1 VGSTSR
7 PSRLEHYV
15 GYLLRRAYVRAER
28 AATIAVPAPYGMR
41 HLWILALLQEHGP
54 MSQRALAA
62 LTQVNRTIMVQ
73 LIDVLEDDGLV
84 RRERN
89 PDDRRSYALTPTPK
103 GAAAL
108 RRLAPAMDQA
118 EELLTA
124 NLSASERIRL
134 AELLSGFVDAGVV
147 DAGVVDAGFVNAGVV
162 ANGSCCGYLITHAH
176 HTLRGEGTDRMAPLG
191 LDPRHLAALE
201 SIDRN
206 QPCSQEMVANDLA
219 VSAPVVVDLVDDLV
233 AAGFVERRRNSDD
246 RRRYDLTVT
255 GVGRTRLRAG
265 LKVLGD
271 IDDELRVRLTPGGAD
286 ELRKLLTA
294 LIDVPL
300 SAA

>member
-1 VGSTSR
+1 VGSASR

-54 MSQRALAA
+54 MSQRVLAA

-73 LIDVLEDDGLV
+73 LIDMLEDDGLV
-84 RRERN
+84 RRERDAN
-89 PDDRRSYALTPTPK
+89 DRRSYALTLTPK
-103 GAAAL
+103 GVAAL
-108 RRLAPAMDQA
+108 RRLTPAMDQA
-118 EELLTA
+118 EDLLTA

-147 DAGVVDAGFVNAGVV
+147 DAGVV
-162 ANGSCCGYLITHAH
+162 ANGSCCGYLIAHAH
-176 HTLRGEGTDRMAPLG
+176 HTLRGEGIDRMAPLG

-206 QPCSQEMVANDLA
+206 QPCAQEMVANDLA

-255 GVGRTRLRAG
+255 GLGRTRLRAG